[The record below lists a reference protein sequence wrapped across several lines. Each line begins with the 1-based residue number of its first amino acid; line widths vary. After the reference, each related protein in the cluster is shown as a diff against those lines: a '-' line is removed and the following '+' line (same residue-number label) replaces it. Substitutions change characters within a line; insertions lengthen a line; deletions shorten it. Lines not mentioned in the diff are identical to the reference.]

1 MVEIASEFM
10 VMESALAEIASELV
24 LMPALLVE
32 IAAEFYSVA
41 SLFVAILAYSI
52 IPFVIADCTE
62 KPNYEMSGI

>member
-1 MVEIASEFM
+1 MVEIPSEFM
-10 VMESALAEIASELV
+10 EIETALAEIASELV

-41 SLFVAILAYSI
+41 SLFAAISAYSI
-52 IPFVIADCTE
+52 IPPVIADCAE